1 MGGSVDAIEEGFI
14 QDEIARSA
22 YQYQQQIESNS
33 KIIVGLNKFTSNQ
46 EEKIPGFKIDESIQK
61 MQVDKLKALK
71 AKRNNEQASICL
83 DALSKAAKENQNIM
97 PFVIDAVE
105 SYCTLGEIAD
115 TLRKIYG
122 EYK

>member
-1 MGGSVDAIEEGFI
+1 MQKPA
-14 QDEIARSA
+14 
-22 YQYQQQIESNS
+22 
-33 KIIVGLNKFTSNQ
+33 
-46 EEKIPGFKIDESIQK
+46 GFKIDESIQK